1 MARVLRVW
9 GRVGQLREWG
19 RLGVLRVWVW
29 VGWGN

>member
-19 RLGVLRVWVW
+19 RLGVLRVWV
-29 VGWGN
+29 GWGN